1 MRYVWRQEESAGL
14 SRVKLEENVIEILRL
29 LGQSLPDV
37 KGTYL
42 NYGSPLDLLVAT
54 ILSAQCTDEKVNE
67 VTKSLFKAFRS
78 PEDYANAEIRELEEK
93 IRPTGFYR
101 RKAQFIKQ
109 TSRTLVQ
116 RFNSEVPRTMDE
128 LTSLEGVAR
137 KTANIVLSN
146 AYGVVEGIAVDTHV
160 LRLSRRLGLTKSKVR
175 ERIEE
180 DLMRITPREHWFE
193 LSNLLIAHGRSV
205 CSAKKP
211 NCEECVLSGLCPSA
225 FTFT

>member
-1 MRYVWRQEESAGL
+1 VRYVWRQEESAGL

-54 ILSAQCTDEKVNE
+54 ILSAQCADEKVNE

-211 NCEECVLSGLCPSA
+211 NCEECVLAALCPSA

>member
-14 SRVKLEENVIEILRL
+14 SRVKLEENVVEILRL

-54 ILSAQCTDEKVNE
+54 ILSAQCADEKVNE

-211 NCEECVLSGLCPSA
+211 NCEECVLAALCPSA

>member
-1 MRYVWRQEESAGL
+1 M
-14 SRVKLEENVIEILRL
+14 SRVKVQEDVVELLRL
-29 LGQSLPDV
+29 LRKSFPDV

-42 NYGSPLDLLVAT
+42 NYRTPLDLLVAT

-67 VTKSLFKAFRS
+67 VTESLFRTFRK
-78 PEDYANAEIRELEEK
+78 PEDYANAELRELEVK

-101 RKAQFIKQ
+101 RKAQFIKR
-109 TSRTLVQ
+109 TSKVLVE
-116 RFNSEVPRTMDE
+116 RFDSEVPRTMEE

-146 AYGVVEGIAVDTHV
+146 AYGIVEGVAVDTHV

-175 ERIEE
+175 EKVEE
-180 DLMRITPREHWFE
+180 DLMRITPRVHWFE

-211 NCEECVLSGLCPSA
+211 KCEECVLSALCPSA
-225 FTFT
+225 FTFA

>member
-1 MRYVWRQEESAGL
+1 VRYVWRQEESAGL

-211 NCEECVLSGLCPSA
+211 NCEECVLAALCPSA

>member
-1 MRYVWRQEESAGL
+1 VRYVWRQEESAGL
-14 SRVKLEENVIEILRL
+14 SRVKLEENVVEILRL

-54 ILSAQCTDEKVNE
+54 ILSAQCADEKVNE

-211 NCEECVLSGLCPSA
+211 NCEECVLAALCPSA

>member
-211 NCEECVLSGLCPSA
+211 NCEECVLAALCPSA